1 MISDVRQNNWVSMF
15 IFLLIGYG
23 TIFLQSRFTVFRD
36 FFGFQFDLVPG
47 LVVYAAIHFSFF
59 AALGCAATLGIMYD
73 LLSANPIGTTLLVF
87 AAVTFLAAYFREVLL
102 SEEFTAQFVLG
113 AGATFGSILLTV
125 FLLHMTGQEPLL
137 GVASLWS
144 WILVSAGGGLFTPL
158 WFRLF
163 ARLDEALRYK
173 EVPESSFRPDR
184 QIARGRY

>member
-1 MISDVRQNNWVSMF
+1 MINDVRQNNWVSVF

-23 TIFLQSRFTVFRD
+23 TIFLQARFTTFRD
-36 FFGFQFDLVPG
+36 FFGFQFDLTPG
-47 LVVYAAIHFSFF
+47 LVVYAAIHFHFF

-73 LLSANPIGTTLLVF
+73 LLSANPLGTMLLVF
-87 AAVTFLAAYFREVLL
+87 TILTFLAAYFREVLL

-113 AGATFGSILLTV
+113 AGATFGSFVISAFILYMAGL
-125 FLLHMTGQEPLL
+125 EPLM
-137 GVASLWS
+137 GIASLWS
-144 WILVSAGGGLFTPL
+144 WLLVSAGGGLFTPL